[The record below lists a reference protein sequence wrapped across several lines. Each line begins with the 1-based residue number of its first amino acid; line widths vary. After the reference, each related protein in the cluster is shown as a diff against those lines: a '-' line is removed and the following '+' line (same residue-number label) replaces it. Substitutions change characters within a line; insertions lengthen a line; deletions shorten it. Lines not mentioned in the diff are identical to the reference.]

1 MRHVVLDTET
11 TGLDPKSGHR
21 IIEVACV
28 EMVNR
33 RLTNRHFHRY
43 VNPQREI
50 DAGAQAVHGITLE
63 FLQDKPKF
71 ADIAAEFLDFV
82 SGAELVIH
90 NAAFDIGFLN
100 HELALINRPPV
111 TEVCAGVLDTLRMAR
126 ELHPGKRNNLD
137 ALCERYAIDNAHR
150 TLHGAL
156 LDSELLAEVYL
167 GMTRGQESLIIEALD
182 SDDAAG
188 RATASAQ
195 RGKLRVLA
203 ARPDEIA
210 QHEAVLDGIEKECKT
225 TCVWRQEVQLQS

>member
-21 IIEVACV
+21 IIEIACV

-33 RLTNRHFHRY
+33 RLTHRHFHRY
-43 VNPQREI
+43 VNPERDI
-50 DAGAQAVHGITLE
+50 DAGAQAVHGITRE
-63 FLQDKPKF
+63 FLSDKPKF
-71 ADIAAEFLDFV
+71 SDIAAEFLDFV
-82 SGAELVIH
+82 DGAELIIH

-100 HELALINRPPV
+100 HELALIDRPPV

-167 GMTRGQESLIIEALD
+167 GMTRGQESLMIEAQD
-182 SDDAAG
+182 SDNAAG
-188 RATASAQ
+188 RAAASAQ

-203 ARPDEIA
+203 PSEEELAL
-210 QHEAVLDGIEKECKT
+210 HEALLDGIAKESKT
-225 TCVWRQEVQLQS
+225 GVLWRQ

>member
-21 IIEVACV
+21 IIEIACV

-33 RLTNRHFHRY
+33 RLTHRHFHRY
-43 VNPQREI
+43 INPERDI

-71 ADIAAEFLDFV
+71 ADIVSEFLDFV
-82 SGAELVIH
+82 DGAELVIH

-100 HELALINRPPV
+100 HELALLDRSPV
-111 TEVCAGVLDTLRMAR
+111 TDVCTGVLDTLRMAR

-137 ALCERYAIDNAHR
+137 ALCERYGIDNAHR

-167 GMTRGQESLIIEALD
+167 AMTRGQESLIIESLSND
-182 SDDAAG
+182 SE
-188 RATASAQ
+188 ATRASASAK
-195 RGKLRVLA
+195 RGKLRVITVCEEELRA
-203 ARPDEIA
+203 
-210 QHEAVLDGIEKECKT
+210 HEAVLDQIDKESKA
-225 TCVWRQEVQLQS
+225 TCVWRQ